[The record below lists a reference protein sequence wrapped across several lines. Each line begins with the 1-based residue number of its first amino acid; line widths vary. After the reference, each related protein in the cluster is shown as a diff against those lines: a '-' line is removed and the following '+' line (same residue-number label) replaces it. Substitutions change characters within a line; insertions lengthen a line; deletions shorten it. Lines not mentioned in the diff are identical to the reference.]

1 MTDFDPIF
9 IEEIHNR
16 HQQKWGLDAHV
27 HNMVLE
33 PTKQSFDGIF
43 SLDVLEQ
50 KFLDEDELEHAIM
63 QIKKYKDSSF

>member
-1 MTDFDPIF
+1 MWADIF
-9 IEEIHNR
+9 VSNKHEITR
-16 HQQKWGLDAHV
+16 SIK
-27 HNMVLE
+27 
-33 PTKQSFDGIF
+33 SFKN